1 MGKII
6 KDSLFIS
13 DDVLNLPSEK
23 DNQKYLEILSKE
35 ASYTSYYNIDS
46 KNYLSKFDKIKEF
59 PVYKIGE
66 TFIKSI
72 N

>member
-13 DDVLNLPSEK
+13 DDVLNLPFEE
-23 DNQKYLEILSKE
+23 DNQKYSEILSTE
-35 ASYTSYYNIDS
+35 ASYTSYYHIDS

-59 PVYKIGE
+59 PANEIGE